1 LHAEPLGFV
10 QKSCA
15 MPLNAS
21 GDPPPFFGNGPL
33 ELLAELSTAMVDNAL
48 TQRLTNVTV
57 KCLRHMRASN
67 Q

>member
-1 LHAEPLGFV
+1 
-10 QKSCA
+10 

-33 ELLAELSTAMVDNAL
+33 ELLAELSTVMVDNVL
-48 TQRLTNVTV
+48 IQRFTNATV
-57 KCLRHMRASN
+57 LCLRHMRASN